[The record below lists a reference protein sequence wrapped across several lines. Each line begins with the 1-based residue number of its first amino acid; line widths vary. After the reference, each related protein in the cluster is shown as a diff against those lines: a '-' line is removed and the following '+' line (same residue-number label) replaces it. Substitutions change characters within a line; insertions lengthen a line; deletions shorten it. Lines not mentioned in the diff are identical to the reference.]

1 MPMSNEMS
9 KPLGGPIETVCA
21 SGLVEN
27 VVLRHNTAGRPWAE
41 FLVITAG
48 GVARCVCFPRHYDRF
63 AGLITVGTRLRVC
76 GQLARADPCEMRVTQ
91 IAAQ

>member
-9 KPLGGPIETVCA
+9 KPFRGPIETVCA
-21 SGLVEN
+21 SGVVEN

-41 FLVITAG
+41 FLLVTAG

-63 AGLITVGTRLRVC
+63 ASIVNVGARLRVR
-76 GQLARADPCEMRVTQ
+76 GQLARADPCEMRITQ
-91 IAAQ
+91 IAAR